1 MLTNR
6 GMVSK
11 IIIAAGDRSLCIQD
25 CRRTRRH
32 RLATRIKLV
41 NGITN

>member
-6 GMVSK
+6 AMVSK
-11 IIIAAGDRSLCIQD
+11 IIIAAGDGSLRVQD

-32 RLATRIKLV
+32 RLATKIKLV